1 MRDEAKEALEGD
13 QEFTSNNNNVPL
25 FFLLLIINRLG
36 AAVLRVCTAVKK
48 VVLSNLYWRNISVRF
63 LNAQ

>member
-1 MRDEAKEALEGD
+1 MRDEAKRSPRRRS
-13 QEFTSNNNNVPL
+13 EFTHNNVPL

-63 LNAQ
+63 